1 MLKLRHIHIDYD
13 KVLLDDASLDILPSQ
28 LTLIKGRSGCGKST
42 LLYRIGMISS
52 HMDCEYEFHSTP
64 IHELSDEERSLIR
77 KNYIGYVLQDNLLFE
92 HYDVLENLRH
102 ACMINDLSRSD
113 EELKE
118 LLEEVHLHI
127 SLHQKIHE
135 LSGGERQRLAIACAL
150 LKEPQLLILDE
161 PTSALDIRNE
171 RMIFEIL
178 RDIAHERHIYVVI
191 ASHSYIGDEYADAI
205 HEIRNQKLKCIRET
219 SVQDEE
225 RSLPEKHP
233 LTRRFYQYYI
243 RHFRRAYRFMHIL
256 ITGVFVLS
264 VTLILMSYQLIENR
278 ISYNHDLLDTMS
290 YNQLFVTASP
300 DQIYL
305 DYDHLES
312 VTFSPDDIDGISAV
326 YPVYQYMTPI
336 DSYRYYLL
344 PIYEENDFDNELSQ
358 ININH
363 SSREE
368 ILTSSQNY
376 QELITHF
383 VDQNELELHLGDEEK
398 IYHVKGI
405 FNQNYIPPYLHQ
417 NSRYIYVNHETI
429 EDIAQSNHLPVV
441 GYSLFCEDL
450 RALDEV
456 SRELSRQGY
465 GVNNQFQKGE
475 ELSRI
480 QAQLNQVRMVI
491 IAIIVVLSLTFLVIL
506 FHHYMMMRRKEISL
520 LKVNG
525 LSQKDVYRLISNEL
539 GYFVVYGYLM
549 PSLIIFLIIF
559 ILGMPLSIATMI
571 VVYGIM
577 CILMLI
583 CYVLNRFIVSR
594 LSPEDILRN

>member
-1 MLKLRHIHIDYD
+1 MLKLKHIHIEYD
-13 KVLLDDASLDILPSQ
+13 KILLDDASLNIYSSQ

-52 HMDCEYEFHSTP
+52 HMDCEYEFDSTD
-64 IHELSDEERSLIR
+64 IHDLDDEERSLIR

-102 ACMINDLSRSD
+102 ACMINNLSKSD
-113 EELKE
+113 KELEE

-127 SLHQKIHE
+127 SFHQKIHE

-161 PTSALDIRNE
+161 PTSALDVANE
-171 RMIFEIL
+171 RKIFQIL

-205 HEIRNQKLKCIRET
+205 YEIKNQQMECYKET
-219 SVQDEE
+219 PVLDEKK
-225 RSLPEKHP
+225 SLPEKRP
-233 LTRRFYQYYI
+233 LTKRFYQYYI

-290 YNQLFVTASP
+290 YNQLFVTANP
-300 DQIYL
+300 NQIYL
-305 DYDHLES
+305 DYDQLES
-312 VTFSPDDIDGISAV
+312 VSCNFDEIDGISAI
-326 YPVYQYMTPI
+326 YPVYQYMVPI
-336 DSYRYYLL
+336 DSYLYYLL

-368 ILTSSQNY
+368 IFTSSQNY
-376 QELITHF
+376 QDLIVHF
-383 VDQNELELHLGDEEK
+383 VEQNELELDFGNKEQ
-398 IYHVKGI
+398 IYHVGGI

-417 NSRYIYVNHETI
+417 NSRYIYVSHEVI
-429 EDIAQSNHLPVV
+429 ENIAQSHQLSVV

-450 RALDEV
+450 QALNKV
-456 SRELSRQGY
+456 SNKLVNLGY

-475 ELSRI
+475 ELSKI
-480 QAQLNQVRMVI
+480 QTQLNQMRLVI
-491 IAIIVVLSLTFLVIL
+491 IAVIVVLSLIFLVIL

-525 LSQKDVYRLISNEL
+525 LSQKDVYQLVSHEL
-539 GYFVVYGYLM
+539 RYFIVYGYFI
-549 PSLIIFLIIF
+549 PSLVIFFIIF
-559 ILGMPLSIATMI
+559 ILGMPLSLATVI
-571 VVYGIM
+571 VVYSIM
-577 CILMLI
+577 CILILI